1 MVPVLIITILFWG
14 IVWLMGCF
22 FVKLVDKGTKNE
34 SPLFIGFFL
43 YYALFQMIAL
53 PLICTLSALS
63 ELSVLWVGCVVALS
77 IISIL
82 YCRKDITKYLWAGV
96 RRRAISMIDI
106 IMIIAIIG
114 QTALAMVQIYNGWDT
129 AYYIAN
135 VNTSIETNTMY
146 LYDGST
152 GLPERF
158 LNFRYALSG
167 FYMHDAVIGQV
178 FNIPGALVCR
188 YYNGIVCHVFSAYI
202 VYKIGMVLWQDKKW
216 AKLLVICSIL
226 VNCGI
231 ATVYF
236 ANAFLMER
244 SYEAKAYCCNII
256 IPAVIYM
263 ILKIYRESNRMR
275 NWIYLFIINLSS
287 VAISESAM
295 LLVPILNGCM
305 LLGHC
310 IVEKKVRDLAKM
322 VICLLPNI
330 FYILIYFL
338 YLKGIVIIRIPA

>member
-1 MVPVLIITILFWG
+1 MVPVLIITILFFC
-14 IVWLMGCF
+14 IVWLVGCF

-82 YCRKDITKYLWAGV
+82 YCRKDITKYLLAGV

-135 VNTSIETNTMY
+135 VNTSIDTNTMY

-152 GLPERF
+152 GLPERY

-178 FNIPGALVCR
+178 FNIPGAIVCH
-188 YYNGIVCHVFSAYI
+188 YFNGIVCHVFSAYI
-202 VYKIGMVLWQDKKW
+202 VYIIGMFVWNEKKW
-216 AKLLVICSIL
+216 AKVLVIVSVL

-231 ATVYF
+231 STIYF

-244 SYEAKAYCCNII
+244 SYEAKAYCANII
-256 IPAVIYM
+256 IPAIIY
-263 ILKIYRESNRMR
+263 IIIKIYREPKKKEL
-275 NWIYLFIINLSS
+275 WIYLFIINLSS
-287 VAISESAM
+287 VAISESSM
-295 LLVPILNGCM
+295 LLVPVLNGCM

-310 IVEKKVRDLAKM
+310 IVERRMRDLGKM
-322 VICLLPNI
+322 LFCILPNI
-330 FYILIYFL
+330 CYVLTYFL
-338 YLKGIVIIRIPA
+338 YLKGIVDIRIPR